1 MKRQV
6 GRRVG
11 MRRRPT
17 VFRPR
22 PDVIGYAADF
32 ALPLPGSPSQVAFD
46 AQHAAV
52 AGHGTAAAAPRDDMI
67 RLHVPPPRSKRFL
80 QIPQQPFCASYAES
94 LSDSENARMESR
106 RSSDAA
112 GSSMSTYSY
121 TPCLR
126 VTSESE
132 AGRKP
137 ASQAPSDRNDTHDTC
152 HTAHPNRLDVHAT
165 ALSNHRYL
173 CLWQDLNYG

>member
-67 RLHVPPPRSKRFL
+67 RLHVPPDRSVSCRFHSNPSAPRTRKACRTRRTRGWKADAHL
-80 QIPQQPFCASYAES
+80 TRRARRRARTRTRPACAS
-94 LSDSENARMESR
+94 
-106 RSSDAA
+106 
-112 GSSMSTYSY
+112 
-121 TPCLR
+121 
-126 VTSESE
+126 
-132 AGRKP
+132 
-137 ASQAPSDRNDTHDTC
+137 
-152 HTAHPNRLDVHAT
+152 HPNRKQDGNPLLKLHRIVMIRMIPVIQHTPIDLTFTQQRCPITAT
-165 ALSNHRYL
+165 YA
-173 CLWQDLNYG
+173 YGKT

>member
-22 PDVIGYAADF
+22 PDVVGYAADF

-52 AGHGTAAAAPRDDMI
+52 AGHGTSAAAPRDDMI
-67 RLHVPPPRSKRFL
+67 RLHVP
-80 QIPQQPFCASYAES
+80 QIEAFPA
-94 LSDSENARMESR
+94 DSTA
-106 RSSDAA
+106 
-112 GSSMSTYSY
+112 TL
-121 TPCLR
+121 LR
-126 VTSESE
+126 LVR
-132 AGRKP
+132 GKP
-137 ASQAPSDRNDTHDTC
+137 VGLGERADGKQT
-152 HTAHPNRLDVHAT
+152 LI
-165 ALSNHRYL
+165 
-173 CLWQDLNYG
+173 